1 MSSFRLGSD
10 AYGEER
16 GKEEKYFLHPKKTV
30 LTKSFE
36 LPPDYAASSP
46 KVQFHGRPTQRGGG
60 GKKSTNNSEKNLYD
74 GAPSLCLVA
83 SQLMWACCTFVD
95 FAYCCTHN
103 LAIESCATHAFSN
116 SRKKK
121 KKKKDK

>member
-1 MSSFRLGSD
+1 MPMEKKGAKKKSTFCIRRRLYLRNRLNFPQIMLLRRQKCSFMAVRH
-10 AYGEER
+10 
-16 GKEEKYFLHPKKTV
+16 KE
-30 LTKSFE
+30 
-36 LPPDYAASSP
+36 
-46 KVQFHGRPTQRGGG
+46 GGG

-103 LAIESCATHAFSN
+103 LAIESCATHASSN

>member
-60 GKKSTNNSEKNLYD
+60 EKK
-74 GAPSLCLVA
+74 APTTAKRIYTTELRVCVWLLASSCGRVA
-83 SQLMWACCTFVD
+83 RLLTLPTAAHT
-95 FAYCCTHN
+95 T
-103 LAIESCATHAFSN
+103 
-116 SRKKK
+116 
-121 KKKKDK
+121 